1 MRWPLRL
8 LYKDSRMKRWWMW
21 VLLCGL
27 ASQVWAE
34 VRVLYHLNEGLP
46 QASRALTNIRNH
58 LDADPQVKIVVVSH
72 GAGLDFLLEGAVGAN
87 GQPFAGT
94 IADLSNKGVR
104 FEACQNTMQ
113 NRKITRDRL
122 VMEAVVVPSG
132 VAEVA
137 RLQAREQFVYLRP

>member
-1 MRWPLRL
+1 
-8 LYKDSRMKRWWMW
+8 MKRWCW
-21 VLLCGL
+21 LLLICMMAL
-27 ASQVWAE
+27 QARAE
-34 VRVLYHLNEGLP
+34 VRVVYHLNEGVA

-58 LDADPQVKIVVVSH
+58 LEADPDVKIVVVAH
-72 GAGLDFLLEGAVGAN
+72 GPGLDFLMDGAVGPH
-87 GQPFAGT
+87 GQTFAGAV
-94 IADLSNKGVR
+94 ADLTNKGVR
-104 FEACQNTMQ
+104 FAACNNTMQ

>member
-1 MRWPLRL
+1 
-8 LYKDSRMKRWWMW
+8 MKRWWW
-21 VLLCGL
+21 LVLMYWM
-27 ASQVWAE
+27 AAQAWAE
-34 VRVLYHLNEGLP
+34 VRVVYHLSEGVA
-46 QASRALTNIRNH
+46 QASRAMTNIRNH
-58 LDADPQVKIVVVSH
+58 LEADPDVKIVVVAH
-72 GAGLDFLLEGAVGAN
+72 GLGLDFMLDGAMSPN

-94 IADLSNKGVR
+94 IADLTNKGVR
-104 FEACQNTMQ
+104 FEACNNTMQ

>member
-1 MRWPLRL
+1 
-8 LYKDSRMKRWWMW
+8 MKRWWISL
-21 VLLCGL
+21 LLCWLG
-27 ASQVWAE
+27 AQACAE
-34 VRVLYHLNEGLP
+34 VRVVYHLSDGVA
-46 QASRALTNIRNH
+46 QASRAMTNIRNH
-58 LDADPQVKIVVVSH
+58 LEADPEVKIVVVAH
-72 GAGLDFLLEGAVGAN
+72 GAGLDFMLDGAVGPN

-94 IADLSNKGVR
+94 IADLTNKGVR
-104 FEACQNTMQ
+104 FEACHNTMQ